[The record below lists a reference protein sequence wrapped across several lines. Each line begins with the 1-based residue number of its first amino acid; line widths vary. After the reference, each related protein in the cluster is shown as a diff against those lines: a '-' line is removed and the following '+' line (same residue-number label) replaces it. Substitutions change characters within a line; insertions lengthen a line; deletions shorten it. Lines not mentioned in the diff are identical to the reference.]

1 VGRRRTRSDWRG
13 RCTAPSCSG
22 RSRRRSAGDPL
33 EDQRT
38 VRECAE
44 ISERIGGL
52 LATWTGNRIRTVH
65 GDQDPLAPS
74 PPSGSYGSLR
84 AILLPKDFLRLRLT
98 GTLATD
104 VTDASGT
111 GVFDVHRRRWSGNAL
126 EALAIERDWPTV
138 LRWRGYRFH
147 FYSDETG
154 ELPNIH
160 VRRDDKMLK
169 LWLSDLTIAASYGFA
184 RHEVR
189 SIVRKVDEQRNALL
203 EAWHAHFAHD
213 R

>member
-1 VGRRRTRSDWRG
+1 MCIADDGPATRSRLL
-13 RCTAPSCSG
+13 
-22 RSRRRSAGDPL
+22 RSS
-33 EDQRT
+33 
-38 VRECAE
+38 
-44 ISERIGGL
+44 
-52 LATWTGNRIRTVH
+52 
-65 GDQDPLAPS
+65 
-74 PPSGSYGSLR
+74 
-84 AILLPKDFLRLRLT
+84 
-98 GTLATD
+98 
-104 VTDASGT
+104 
-111 GVFDVHRRRWSGNAL
+111 
-126 EALAIERDWPTV
+126 DWPTV

-147 FYSDETG
+147 FYGDETG
-154 ELPNIH
+154 EPPHIH